1 KGSELRLR
9 TRFEMTKYPSDHY
22 ESCSGQGSQR
32 LAEWIASLHKSLYY
46 PTNVG
51 LVPRTGIDMR
61 TDTVISPYIF
71 FSSTVCPT
79 NVGLVPRT
87 GIDMRTDTV
96 ISPYIFFSLR
106 YDTPWDDYSSLSVIL
121 LLDCFYLFNIRGL
134 FLFEAGTEP
143 CINYL
148 FCYNWRGKSKAHC

>member
-1 KGSELRLR
+1 
-9 TRFEMTKYPSDHY
+9 MTKSPSDHY

-51 LVPRTGIDMR
+51 LVPRTCIG
-61 TDTVISPYIF
+61 
-71 FSSTVCPT
+71 
-79 NVGLVPRT
+79 
-87 GIDMRTDTV
+87 MRTDTV

-106 YDTPWDDYSSLSVIL
+106 YDTPWDDYSALSVIL

-143 CINYL
+143 RINYL
-148 FCYNWRGKSKAHC
+148 FCYNWRGKSKAHCLYICVIPLSSTSCSFCI

>member
-1 KGSELRLR
+1 MLLRYTLHGVYPEVSKGSELRLR

-61 TDTVISPYIF
+61 TDTVIS
-71 FSSTVCPT
+71 T
-79 NVGLVPRT
+79 
-87 GIDMRTDTV
+87 
-96 ISPYIFFSLR
+96 YIFFSLR
-106 YDTPWDDYSSLSVIL
+106 YDTPWDDYSALSVIL
-121 LLDCFYLFNIRGL
+121 LFYSLNLFNVSGL

-143 CINYL
+143 RINYL
-148 FCYNWRGKSKAHC
+148 FSNDRRSQPEAHC

>member
-1 KGSELRLR
+1 MLLRYTLHGVYPEVSKGSELRLR

-61 TDTVISPYIF
+61 TDTVIS
-71 FSSTVCPT
+71 T
-79 NVGLVPRT
+79 
-87 GIDMRTDTV
+87 
-96 ISPYIFFSLR
+96 YIFFSLR